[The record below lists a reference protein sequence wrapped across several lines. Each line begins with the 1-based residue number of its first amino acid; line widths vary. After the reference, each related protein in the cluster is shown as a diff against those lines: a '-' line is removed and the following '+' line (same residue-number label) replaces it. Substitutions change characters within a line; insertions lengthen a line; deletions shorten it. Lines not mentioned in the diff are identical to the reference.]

1 MSGAPLMAF
10 PLMAQTAIE
19 LRGYAG
25 GNFQLGNLWIFK
37 MPENSSFTK
46 SCKRR
51 TTNC

>member
-25 GNFQLGNLWIFK
+25 GNFQLGNLWILRS
-37 MPENSSFTK
+37 PSLVNGEQQTVN
-46 SCKRR
+46 RYLY
-51 TTNC
+51 